1 MSSVV
6 SGIGRAVGSVVS
18 GAVSAVKKVASGVGG
33 FISQIASSKLGKA
46 AMLAAAIYF
55 GGAAISGG
63 MNAGAGTTFL
73 DGMGT
78 GVSEA
83 ANGLSS
89 AWTSAMK
96 GDFSGAG
103 DALSKGFSGGTSP
116 AGGAIS
122 TPVGSGNAVGNQL
135 PVQGAAADMGGAG
148 GVKMPASTLGQS
160 SLSSGTGS
168 LLTGSSVPPVPPPA
182 AAPSMWGSQYTA
194 PALISG
200 GSAIIGGAMQGKTLE
215 NQRDYEAQQAQLAR
229 DRYNANAG
237 GKVFATP
244 APTGG
249 VPTAGAPASAGQYDP
264 MAAVRAAQQNNLQA
278 YQGYRPP
285 GLVNSN
291 LPYTA

>member
-18 GAVSAVKKVASGVGG
+18 GAVNAVKKVTSGVGG

-103 DALSKGFSGGTSP
+103 DALSKGFSNGTPTAGEAMSSP
-116 AGGAIS
+116 GAN
-122 TPVGSGNAVGNQL
+122 PL
-135 PVQGAAADMGGAG
+135 PVQQGAAADMGGAG
-148 GVKMPASTLGQS
+148 GIKMPASTLGQS

-168 LLTGSSVPPVPPPA
+168 LLTGSSVPPVPPA
-182 AAPSMWGSQYTA
+182 AGAGNSIWGSQYTA

-200 GSAIIGGAMQGKTLE
+200 GSAIIGGVMQTGAIKD
-215 NQRDYEAQQAQLAR
+215 QRAYEAQQAQLAR

-237 GKVFATP
+237 GAVFATP

-249 VPTAGAPASAGQYDP
+249 VPAAGAPASAGQYDP